1 MDLSTRLAEI
11 VGAPNVITSPV
22 DCLGYSRDM
31 SVHMGAPEMVVFP
44 SSTEQVAEVMKVC
57 HENKTPVIPRGG
69 GTSVTGAVL
78 ATQGGVLLNLIRMN
92 KILEVNLAD
101 HYVRVEP
108 GLVCGALNAALAKD
122 KYFFP
127 PDPGSAAIATLG
139 GMINTNA
146 SGIRAI
152 KYGTTRDY
160 VMGLTVVLADG
171 RVLHTGSKAPKF
183 SNGYDLN
190 KLFCSSEGT
199 LGVITEATLKVLPL
213 PEYAISARLEFP
225 DIESAGAAVTEMLTT
240 GIPISTCEI
249 LDNMSLEVLTKAIN
263 LQVTPGVGCMIM
275 MEIDGHRAAVMEYVD
290 KVNAVADQHRAIS
303 KQWTDDPAVKAP
315 LWEARHKLVPA
326 MSRLKPGYRLV
337 PIMEDLGVPMT
348 RIPETIKQIQ
358 AIGGKY
364 GFPIATFG
372 HIGDGNLHATFIMDV
387 KNKDEWAAVKSIVWE
402 LVELTAGMDGTM
414 SAEHGVGLAKAP
426 FISREVGQETLAVMQ
441 AIKDALDPAGI
452 LNPGKLG
459 LRGSIADIYDRSGF
473 EPFFKEGAGQVS
485 SFGEVDNEIVA
496 CIQCGFCRLGCP
508 TYAQTDLEG
517 LNARGRVTYAFSL
530 LTGQAQPSAQM
541 AERLYQCMMC
551 LNCKF
556 TCPAQVNVAAI
567 VQAARQRLVQEG
579 HLPEVFKKLMNDML
593 ELGNPYAQPRTT
605 RVDSYPKGYV
615 APEKAETLLHLG
627 CSASYQDVK
636 IIPSVMKI
644 LGAVGIDFTTLG
656 QEENCCG
663 YLAYLVGDLDTFGQL
678 AKKNLAQF
686 KAAGCQSVLTTC
698 AGCHKTF
705 ADLYP
710 HKGYEGDHQAEH
722 VVTLMERLIGE
733 GRLKFKD
740 QSETSKVIYH
750 DPCDLGRHLGIYEP
764 PRNVIKAL
772 PGVDLIEFA
781 QNRAL
786 AKCCGGGGGVKAFD
800 NQLGGDIAL
809 ERIKQAIAL
818 GADTVVSACPSCKN
832 SLNQAAARARKEK
845 IGKIKVLD
853 ITELVAARLG

>member
-1 MDLSTRLAEI
+1 MDLSARLGEI
-11 VGAPNVITSPV
+11 VGAENVVTSQV

-31 SVHMGAPEMVVFP
+31 SVHMGVPDMVVFAG
-44 SSTEQVAEVMKVC
+44 STEQVAQVMAAC
-57 HENKTPVIPRGG
+57 HEAKVPVIPRGG

-92 KILEVNLAD
+92 QILEVNLAD
-101 HYVRVEP
+101 HYVRVQP
-108 GLVCGALNAALAKD
+108 GLVCGALNGVLAKD

-160 VMGLTVVLADG
+160 VMALTVVLADG
-171 RVLHTGSKAPKF
+171 RVVKTGSKAPKF
-183 SNGYDLN
+183 SNGYDLT

-225 DIESAGAAVTEMLTT
+225 DIESTGAAVTEMLTT

-249 LDNMSLEVLTKAIN
+249 LDDMSIAVLQKAIN

-275 MEIDGHRAAVMEYVD
+275 MELDGHKSAVMEYVD
-290 KVNAVADQHRAIS
+290 KVNAVADKHRVIA

-337 PIMEDLGVPMT
+337 PLMEDLGVPMT
-348 RIPETIKQIQ
+348 KIPETIKQIQ
-358 AIGGKY
+358 AIGQKH

-387 KNKDEWAAVKSIVWE
+387 KNQKEWEAVESIVWE
-402 LVELTAGMDGTM
+402 MVELTAAMEGTM

-426 FISREVGQETLAVMQ
+426 FIGREVGDVGLSVMQ
-441 AIKDALDPAGI
+441 AIKDALDPEGI

-459 LRGSIADIYDRSGF
+459 LKGSITDVLDKSGF
-473 EPFFKEGAGQVS
+473 ESLRLGGAGVK

-530 LTGQAQPSAQM
+530 LTGQAQASAEM
-541 AERLYQCMMC
+541 GERLYQCMMC

-567 VQAARQRLVQEG
+567 VQAARERLVREG
-579 HLPEVFKKLMNDML
+579 FLPEVFKKLMSDMI
-593 ELGNPYAQPRTT
+593 ELGNPYAQPKDT
-605 RVDSYPKGYV
+605 RVDSYPAGFV
-615 APEKAETLLHLG
+615 AKEKAPALLHLG

-644 LGAVGIDFTTLG
+644 LDAAGIDFTTLG
-656 QEENCCG
+656 KEENCCG
-663 YLAYLVGDLDTFGQL
+663 YLAYLVGDLDTFGKL
-678 AKKNLAQF
+678 AAANVAQF
-686 KAAGCQSVLTTC
+686 KATGCQSVLTTC

-710 HKGYEGDHQAEH
+710 HKGFKADYLAEH

-733 GRLKFKD
+733 GKLKFKAE
-740 QSETSKVIYH
+740 SEPLKVIYH

-772 PGVDLIEFA
+772 PGVELMEFP

-800 NQLGGDIAL
+800 NQLGGDIAF

-818 GADTVVSACPSCKN
+818 GAEAVVSACPSCKN

-845 IGKIKVLD
+845 VGKIRVLD
-853 ITELVAARLG
+853 ITELVAARLA